1 MGDGGGDIIIKGSSV
16 HLNFD
21 GNLYKKDPN
30 DPSHHKDD
38 NRKITRV
45 RVEDQS
51 GKSLFESSDDSGL
64 KCKITVST
72 AAK

>member
-1 MGDGGGDIIIKGSSV
+1 MGDGGTDIIIKGSSV
-16 HLNFD
+16 HVNFD

-30 DPSHHKDD
+30 DPCHNGDD

-45 RVEDQS
+45 RVDDES
-51 GKSLFESSDDSGL
+51 GKSLFDSSDDSGM
-64 KCKITVST
+64 KCTITVTT

>member
-21 GNLYKKDPN
+21 SSLYQKDSNDPN
-30 DPSHHKDD
+30 NHKHD

-45 RVEDQS
+45 RVEDES
-51 GKSLFESSDDSGL
+51 GKSLFDSGTDDGGL
-64 KCKITVST
+64 KWTITVST
-72 AAK
+72 K